1 MSDLTADSDRVE
13 VNDALADGPASPPAP
28 GASSLMASDGGK
40 STDGLLKPSDVVIY
54 DDNGGDGSVGEGGG
68 SAEGG
73 GGGGE
78 EQPSK
83 AKKDDEN
90 TNSDSEWW
98 HLAAPNGGA
107 AGWLKA
113 NSLEI
118 LSGVTVALALVPEA
132 IAFAFV
138 AGVTPYVGLTA
149 AWIVG
154 LVTSIAGGRPG
165 MISGATGAL
174 AVVMPGLVADKGPG
188 GLFYAIML
196 AGVIQLCLGVVK
208 VNRLVRLISH
218 PVMIGF
224 CNGLAI
230 VIGLAQPVA
239 VPRNT

>member
-73 GGGGE
+73 GRGGE

-83 AKKDDEN
+83 AKKDEN
-90 TNSDSEWW
+90 AASSEWW
-98 HLAAPNGGA
+98 HLAPDGGA

-208 VNRLVRLISH
+208 VNRLVRLMSH